1 MVCGSYEQLARIFGN
16 SCGGSGSNS
25 CGSCSRG
32 VLVAVM
38 VVAIAVA
45 LAVLII
51 MPVLGIDVATI
62 TDHGRQFGRQHS
74 CSCQHGS
81 NNNNK

>member
-1 MVCGSYEQLARIFGN
+1 
-16 SCGGSGSNS
+16 
-25 CGSCSRG
+25 
-32 VLVAVM
+32 M

>member
-1 MVCGSYEQLARIFGN
+1 
-16 SCGGSGSNS
+16 
-25 CGSCSRG
+25 
-32 VLVAVM
+32 M
-38 VVAIAVA
+38 VVALAVA

-62 TDHGRQFGRQHS
+62 TDGRQCGRQHS